1 MTIRVLSSNDGQV
14 LANTIADANIDI
26 SNVTYNGAD
35 VASGTF
41 TNGEAA
47 GIGIDEGI
55 ILTTGNVNNAI
66 GNTFF
71 NADNGFTG
79 SADLN
84 AALGSLIPGNSGINN
99 AASLKFDFETDG
111 TDVSFDLVFATNEF
125 DFTDFDDVFG
135 LFLNGENIAFIPGTN
150 TPISVTDVENTP
162 GFTNA
167 NSGDLGYDDFT
178 NVFTVELTDLQP
190 GTNTLEFA
198 IADEQDDVVDSAI
211 FIAGDVTVENQPLN
225 PVIGSPNVIEVFGT
239 DRNEEFIGSDGNDG
253 ITGNDLDN
261 TILGR
266 SGIDV
271 IDGQAGDDF
280 IDGGGDADTVVY
292 QFDVAGVTVDL
303 SAGSATDGFGDSDV
317 LIDIENII
325 GSEFNDRLIGGDDA
339 NSLAGRDGDDNIA
352 GRSGDDFL
360 IGAAGSDTLS
370 GGAGNDSFVFVTPA
384 EGNDTITDFELG
396 IDEITIVSDA
406 FGGGLSAGS
415 LSTTQFTIGSSA
427 TNSNQRFIFDD
438 ATGDL
443 FFDRDGNGS
452 QGQQLIANVGAGIG
466 FSSSDIELL

>member
-1 MTIRVLSSNDGQV
+1 MTIRILSSNDGQV
-14 LANTIADANIDI
+14 LANTIAGANIDI

-41 TNGEAA
+41 TDGFSA

-55 ILTTGNVNNAI
+55 ILTTGNANSAI
-66 GNTFF
+66 GNVFFDTF
-71 NADNGFTG
+71 NGTPG
-79 SADLN
+79 DP
-84 AALGSLIPGNSGINN
+84 ALGDLIGDPDIND
-99 AASLKFDFETDG
+99 AAFLEFDFESDG
-111 TDVSFDLVFATNEF
+111 GNASFDLVFATDESLETFSFN
-125 DFTDFDDVFG
+125 DVFG
-135 LFLNGENIAFIPGTN
+135 LFLNGENVAFVPGTD
-150 TPISVTDVENTP
+150 TPIS
-162 GFTNA
+162 A
-167 NSGDLGYDDFT
+167 NSINDVSGFANTNFFNSNFGYDSFT
-178 NVFTVELTDLQP
+178 NVFTVELTDLEP

-198 IADEQDDVVDSAI
+198 IADAGDSIVDSAI

-225 PVIGSPNVIEVFGT
+225 PVIGSPSDREVFGT

-266 SGIDV
+266 SGIDA
-271 IDGQAGDDF
+271 IDGQAGNDF

-303 SAGSATDGFGDSDV
+303 SAGSATDGFGGSDV

-339 NSLAGRDGDDNIA
+339 NSLAGRDGDDTIA
-352 GRSGDDFL
+352 GRSGDDFV
-360 IGAAGSDTLS
+360 IGAAGSDILS
-370 GGAGNDSFVFVTPA
+370 GGAGNDSFVFASPA

-415 LSTTQFTIGSSA
+415 LSSAQFRIGSSA
-427 TNSNQRFIFDD
+427 TNSSQRFIFDD

-466 FSSSDIELL
+466 FSSSDIQLL